1 MSEPFLILHKVRGQS
16 AFDIAEKM
24 DCPLCIPSQ
33 NLRTIDECNECNGG
47 GYWWIIPTSG
57 HRAYPYWHEPMYS
70 FINVN
75 SEVNQSLLNR
85 AWSGE
90 PNPGPVVSLNKE
102 CPPMPDDLPDHCH
115 YELDRDKSPIAS
127 TDVQLALAKLIK
139 QTPMVRRRL

>member
-1 MSEPFLILHKVRGQS
+1 MNDPFLILHKVRGQP

-33 NLRTIDECNECNGG
+33 NLRTIDECQECNGG

-57 HRAYPYWHEPMYS
+57 HRAYPYWHLELAYVHNCEGDDMMELRP
-70 FINVN
+70 
-75 SEVNQSLLNR
+75 Q
-85 AWSGE
+85 
-90 PNPGPVVSLNKE
+90 
-102 CPPMPDDLPDHCH
+102 MPDDWPDHCH